1 MKYKPETPRQ
11 KIAAIYVENDD
22 EADRV
27 LIGLLIDQSH
37 KEMDRAQECADF
49 DDRIAHYRA
58 ARLFL
63 EEVDYL
69 LTRDTEDSRL

>member
-1 MKYKPETPRQ
+1 MKYEPNTPRQ
-11 KIAAIYVENDD
+11 KIASIYVENDD

-37 KEMDRAQECADF
+37 KEMDRAQECVDF

>member
-1 MKYKPETPRQ
+1 MKYEPNTPRQ

-27 LIGLLIDQSH
+27 LISILIDQSH
-37 KEMDRAQECADF
+37 KEMDRAQECTDF
-49 DDRIAHYRA
+49 DDRIAHCRA

>member
-1 MKYKPETPRQ
+1 MKYEPNTPSQ
-11 KIAAIYVENDD
+11 KIAAIYVKNDD

-27 LIGLLIDQSH
+27 LISILIDQSH

-49 DDRIAHYRA
+49 DDRIVHYRA

-69 LTRDTEDSRL
+69 LTRDTEDNRL

>member
-1 MKYKPETPRQ
+1 MKYEPNTPRQ

-49 DDRIAHYRA
+49 DDRISHYRA

-69 LTRDTEDSRL
+69 LTRCKEDSRL

>member
-1 MKYKPETPRQ
+1 MKYERKTPRQ

-37 KEMDRAQECADF
+37 KEMDRAQNCEDF

-58 ARLFL
+58 ARVFL